1 MYWADPSGADAVP
14 ITVMDL
20 FNATENGSNASFEF
34 SNGRM
39 ISANLAG
46 ELASFI
52 SEQLQAMYEMQPLEG
67 NDHEVNKGNG
77 GGNGGGKGTKLQG
90 GPFDGQ
96 NSGNIAIYND
106 FFVFYLDKRHVTQLS
121 HMEAF
126 ELFENFF
133 KSRQQMFEKV
143 MFWGDKSGYLPM
155 ANFKSLMRELGK
167 ANPTRLS
174 AQALLEYAN
183 WKTSDV
189 SSQNESIFRSYLG
202 LHVDNPADMKGVIQI
217 YERTEVL
224 IYQSITVHY
233 YDVATGSYLG
243 KVN

>member
-1 MYWADPSGADAVP
+1 
-14 ITVMDL
+14 MDL
-20 FNATENGSNASFEF
+20 FNATENGSNASFQF

-39 ISANLAG
+39 ISANLRL

-67 NDHEVNKGNG
+67 PEYEVNKGNG

-133 KSRQQMFEKV
+133 KSRQQMFEK
-143 MFWGDKSGYLPM
+143 
-155 ANFKSLMRELGK
+155 
-167 ANPTRLS
+167 
-174 AQALLEYAN
+174 
-183 WKTSDV
+183 
-189 SSQNESIFRSYLG
+189 
-202 LHVDNPADMKGVIQI
+202 
-217 YERTEVL
+217 
-224 IYQSITVHY
+224 
-233 YDVATGSYLG
+233 
-243 KVN
+243 